1 MDTVDEIK
9 QRLPIDELVGRYV
22 ELRRSGA
29 SYKGLCPFHSE
40 KTPSF
45 YVNPSRGT
53 YKCFGC
59 DKGGDVLS
67 FVMEMEK
74 LPFLEALERLAE
86 QTGVPLPDRDTQ
98 APSLKKQLYAVNE
111 AAAMFFSEAL
121 RDARGQAARQYVQ
134 ERKFG
139 KEAIELFDLG
149 YAPRAGDALQAHLE
163 KGAYEQRIM
172 IAAGL
177 ILQDDETGRMR
188 DRFRGRLMFPI
199 RDGAGKILGFGGR
212 VMGDGQPKYLNS
224 PQTEVFDKSGVL
236 FGLHLAASTLRSG
249 APAVLV
255 EGYLDTV
262 RAHLSGFA
270 NVVASL
276 GTAVTP
282 AQLSLLRRY
291 TQTVILALD
300 PDSAG
305 QSAAAR
311 VSLEALRTVMQMS
324 GRSGGA
330 QPPLQLRIAQLPS
343 GRGDPDDL
351 IRDDPDLWKTSVRDA
366 VPALEYYV
374 AQSIHDSDRSR
385 DDWRTQVIDR
395 VLPVI
400 QQFGGSAVLQPRL
413 IGQLVS
419 ETGVDIYF
427 LEQAMRSGA
436 PNVRS
441 RPGGGSR
448 RTGGANSAR
457 DDVQGVVTGTTAR
470 VLAMDARKHIEER
483 LLSILLQV
491 LVIPD
496 DALQL
501 LKHTALIDAGHQ
513 SILDKIIKWAET
525 ASYDSELFNKGLLFD
540 QAQLAQRLRD
550 LQEPLPR
557 DGQISVA
564 VAYHLARLER
574 LRVEEALKQSTHVL
588 ADVAAEDQSDIMNY
602 ISLLLQERQDVE
614 IRIDH
619 LSQLTVQGRTLDH
632 GTMDQD
638 PGSE

>member
-74 LPFLEALERLAE
+74 LPFPEAIQRLAE
-86 QTGVPLPDRDTQ
+86 QTGVPLPERATQ
-98 APSLKKQLYAVNE
+98 VPSLKKQLYAANE
-111 AAAMFFSEAL
+111 AAAAFFSEAL
-121 RDARGQAARQYVQ
+121 RDARGQAAREYVL

-139 KEAIELFDLG
+139 KEAIELFGLG
-149 YAPRAGDALQAHLE
+149 YAPPSGDSLQAHLQQ
-163 KGAYEQRIM
+163 GGYEQRIM

-177 ILQDDETGRMR
+177 VLQDDETGRIR

-249 APAVLV
+249 TPAVLV
-255 EGYLDTV
+255 EGYLDAV

-270 NVVASL
+270 TVVASL

-282 AQLSLLRRY
+282 AQLNLLRRY

-311 VSLEALRTVMQMS
+311 VSLDALRAVMQMS

-330 QPPLQLRIAQLPS
+330 QPPLQLRIARLPS

-351 IRDDPDLWKTSVRDA
+351 IREDPELWKTSVRDA

-374 AQSIHDSDRSR
+374 AQSIQDSDRSS

-400 QQFGGSAVLQPRL
+400 QQFGGSAALQPRL

-496 DALQL
+496 GALEL
-501 LKHTALIDAGHQ
+501 LKHTAVTDAAHQ
-513 SILDKIIKWAET
+513 SILDNIIKWAET
-525 ASYDSELFNKGLLFD
+525 GSYDFELFSQGLMAD
-540 QAQLAQRLRD
+540 QAHLAQRLRD

-588 ADVAAEDQSDIMNY
+588 ADVAAEDQTDIMNH
-602 ISLLLQERQDVE
+602 ISLLLQERKDVE
-614 IRIDH
+614 MRIDH

-632 GTMDQD
+632 GTMDQA

>member
-86 QTGVPLPDRDTQ
+86 QTGVPLPERDTQ

-111 AAAMFFSEAL
+111 AAALFFSEAL
-121 RDARGQAARQYVQ
+121 RDARGQAAREYVQ
-134 ERKFG
+134 ERKFDN
-139 KEAIELFDLG
+139 EAIELFDLG
-149 YAPRAGDALQAHLE
+149 YAPPAGDALQAHLE

-177 ILQDDETGRMR
+177 VLQDDETGRMR

-212 VMGDGQPKYLNS
+212 VMGDAQPKYLNS

-236 FGLHLAASTLRSG
+236 LGLHLAASTLRSG
-249 APAVLV
+249 EPAVLV
-255 EGYLDTV
+255 EGYLDAI
-262 RAHLSGFA
+262 RAHLSGFT

-282 AQLSLLRRY
+282 AQLNLLRRY

-311 VSLEALRTVMQMS
+311 VSLEALRAVMQMG

-330 QPPLQLRIAQLPS
+330 QPPLQLRIARLPS
-343 GRGDPDDL
+343 SRGDPDEL
-351 IRDDPDLWKTSVRDA
+351 IREDPELWKTSVRDA

-374 AQSIHDSDRSR
+374 AQSIQDSDRSK

-400 QQFGGSAVLQPRL
+400 QQFGGSAALQPRL

-436 PNVRS
+436 PSVRS
-441 RPGGGSR
+441 SPRGGSR
-448 RTGGANSAR
+448 RTGSSGSAR
-457 DDVQGVVTGTTAR
+457 GDVQGVVTGTTAH
-470 VLAMDARKHIEER
+470 VLAMDARSHIEER
-483 LLSILLQV
+483 LVSILLQV

-496 DALQL
+496 DARQL
-501 LKHTALIDAGHQ
+501 LEHTAFVDAGHQ
-513 SILDKIIKWAET
+513 SILDSIIKWAET
-525 ASYDSELFNKGLLFD
+525 ASYDFESFNERLSAD

-574 LRVEEALKQSTHVL
+574 LRVEEAVKQSTRLLV
-588 ADVAAEDQSDIMNY
+588 DVAAEDQSAIVNY

-638 PGSE
+638 PGSA